1 MKLNIKRWFLGDEKE
16 NYSQILKK
24 FGRIGQLEEKYERLL
39 KIIQALH
46 TVQNKQA
53 TRIAK
58 LEAKKKGTDKN
69 G

>member
-1 MKLNIKRWFLGDEKE
+1 MIKKKTTD
-16 NYSQILKK
+16 K
-24 FGRIGQLEEKYERLL
+24 FGRIGYLEEKYERLL